1 MNILIILP
9 HNLGDVIMTT
19 PLLEGIKEARRSSR
33 VFFLVEDGFEA
44 GLINSP
50 HVNEI
55 ILFPRRTIR
64 DLLFFSPWPDG
75 AARLRG
81 VIEDISARGLD
92 LLINLGQ
99 SRYLSYIAS
108 LIKAEKKVGQSFV
121 PEGAHG
127 VADAWSQYLYAI
139 PFGRRLNQLHAADV
153 YRRIGGARQHRGG
166 YTVSLAESE
175 KAAAREFL
183 TSRGVA
189 GGAKI
194 ALFQPGAAY
203 PSKCWPVEHF
213 AALGAMLLQDGWSI
227 VISGAPAE
235 ADRMQGIREGLNGA
249 CVDTSGALSFRES
262 IALVSCAGACVTG
275 DTAMMH
281 AAAAFDVP
289 VYALF
294 GPTNPVETGPYGN
307 GHRVFSAA
315 CNRRP
320 CFCFEC
326 KSMLCMKSISPQT
339 VYACMHDGKP
349 PADVRCDC
357 FRTILRHDGDYQLQ
371 CITGNN
377 PYVDEAGALMIR
389 RGFNE
394 PADLPAVLCQEIAA
408 HAGESRAVLSII
420 SEMKTLLNRFLG
432 SRDVHAVTAFEAK
445 KGDLTGF
452 TGIGAFW
459 TALLNIRL
467 NGIPVLDPVKAVRES
482 LRACMETEDQLRN
495 SLKGTQ
501 TPAAL

>member
-1 MNILIILP
+1 MNTLIILP
-9 HNLGDVIMTT
+9 HNLGDVIMAT
-19 PLLEGIKEARRSSR
+19 PLLEGLKAARRSSR

-44 GLINSP
+44 GLLNSP
-50 HVNEI
+50 HVDDLI
-55 ILFPRRTIR
+55 RFPRRTIR

-81 VIEDISARGLD
+81 VVEDISARGID

-108 LIKAEKKVGQSFV
+108 LIKAEKTLGQSFV

-127 VADAWSQYLYAI
+127 VADAWSHYLYAI
-139 PFGRRLNQLHAADV
+139 PFGRRFNNLHAADV
-153 YRRIGGARQHRGG
+153 YRRIGGAKQHRGG
-166 YTVSLAESE
+166 YTIALAESE
-175 KAAAREFL
+175 KTAAREFL
-183 TSRGVA
+183 ASRGIA
-189 GGAKI
+189 GDAKI
-194 ALFQPGAAY
+194 VFFQPGAAY

-213 AALGAMLLQDGWSI
+213 SALGAMLLRDGWSI

-235 ADRMQGIREGLNGA
+235 ADRMQGIHAALNNA
-249 CVDTSGALSFRES
+249 CMDTSGALSFRES
-262 IALVSCAGACVTG
+262 IALASCARACVTG

-307 GHRVFSAA
+307 GHWVFSAA
-315 CNRRP
+315 CNQRP

-326 KSMLCMKSISPQT
+326 KSMLCMKSISPRT

-349 PADVRCDC
+349 PAEGRCDL
-357 FRTILRHDGDYQLQ
+357 FRTVLRHDGDYRLE
-371 CITGNN
+371 CVTGNN

-389 RGFNE
+389 RGFSE
-394 PADLPAVLCQEIAA
+394 PADLPAGLSAEITA
-408 HAGESRAVLSII
+408 HAGETRAVLSII
-420 SEMKTLLNRFLG
+420 TEMKTLLNRFLG
-432 SRDVHAVTAFEAK
+432 SRDIHAVTAFEGK
-445 KGDLTGF
+445 KEELAGF
-452 TGIGAFW
+452 AGIGAFW

-467 NGIPVLDPVKAVRES
+467 NSIPVLDPVKAVRES
-482 LRACMETEDQLRN
+482 LRACIEAEDQLRN
-495 SLKGTQ
+495 SLRDVG
-501 TPAAL
+501 